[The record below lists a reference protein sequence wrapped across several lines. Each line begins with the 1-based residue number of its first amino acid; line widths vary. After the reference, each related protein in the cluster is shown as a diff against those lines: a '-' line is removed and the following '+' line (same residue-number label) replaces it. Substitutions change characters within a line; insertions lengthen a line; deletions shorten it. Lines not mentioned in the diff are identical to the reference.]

1 MAFAHSS
8 QAFQSALI
16 SRLIEPANP
25 AFDLP
30 TTPSESQGRNGVQY
44 RSSPDGSVTMGKD
57 LLTKQVALIVQNAD
71 GLWDIALPAHVERF
85 GNGNQQPTLEAA
97 KKMVDAAFKAYREQ
111 AAAA

>member
-8 QAFQSALI
+8 QAFQTALI

-30 TTPSESQGRNGVQY
+30 TTPPESQGRNSVQY
-44 RSSPDGSVTMGKD
+44 RTSPDGSVTMGKD
-57 LLTKQVALIVQNAD
+57 LLTKQVALIVQNAA
-71 GLWDIALPAHVERF
+71 GSWDIALPAHVERF
-85 GNGNQQPTLEAA
+85 GNGNQQPTLAAA
-97 KKMVDAAFKAYREQ
+97 KTMVDAAFKAYREQ